1 MPLSTPAALAVAVVI
16 SALGAV
22 VLCLLVALYGF
33 TPASELSPRRARRRQ
48 LVIGIGHA
56 LAASCFAATAILL
69 AIVLVQSRH
78 PAAPPLREDARV
90 PALGTQLAGQES
102 RLTGHESRLAGQES
116 RLAEAEARL
125 EAIDDTVRRAA
136 AREARPAA
144 PAVQRASAPPRQA
157 TRTPAARA
165 VPPPER
171 APAPEVVVVRPP
183 SVPPATVVRPYDVE
197 GSAFT
202 VPSATPR
209 VAPLAATPSP
219 SAATL
224 PVPPP
229 APPARAAAERAAPP
243 AASPRTGL
251 LDKLREDWATIRRSF
266 ESGEDDFRRAMED
279 TRRNFRG
286 LVGE

>member
-1 MPLSTPAALAVAVVI
+1 VVD
-16 SALGAV
+16 
-22 VLCLLVALYGF
+22 
-33 TPASELSPRRARRRQ
+33 R
-48 LVIGIGHA
+48 
-56 LAASCFAATAILL
+56 
-69 AIVLVQSRH
+69 
-78 PAAPPLREDARV
+78 
-90 PALGTQLAGQES
+90 
-102 RLTGHESRLAGQES
+102 
-116 RLAEAEARL
+116 
-125 EAIDDTVRRAA
+125 
-136 AREARPAA
+136 
-144 PAVQRASAPPRQA
+144 
-157 TRTPAARA
+157 
-165 VPPPER
+165 PPP
-171 APAPEVVVVRPP
+171 
-183 SVPPATVVRPYDVE
+183 VPPATVVRPYDVE

-202 VPSATPR
+202 APSATPR